1 MAKIP
6 AITDFEIINLA
17 TGRSFAIKFAL
28 IVDLKI
34 EDKITPEYNET
45 YAFGKFDPIVNWKNT
60 KRTISVSFTVVEG
73 SAANQPA
80 TIPDLVDN
88 FAKITLPNY
97 NAAEGAIY
105 VQSGPIYKLNLFG
118 YFNEFGIIK
127 NLVAIPNYS
136 PKKVFL
142 EVGNTVDFESIG
154 PGSSL
159 VELIQTNVDGR
170 RVDTPSAL
178 TKYSF
183 KQLGVTFEFTV
194 LHKTLPNEN
203 VPTSLVNWPFI
214 SG

>member
-6 AITDFEIINLA
+6 AITDFDIKNLA
-17 TGRSFAIKFAL
+17 TGRSFAIGFPL
-28 IVDLKI
+28 ITDLKI

-73 SAANQPA
+73 NVAGQPA
-80 TIPDLVDN
+80 TIPNLVDN

-97 NAAEGAIY
+97 NATEGAIY

-159 VELIQTNVDGR
+159 V
-170 RVDTPSAL
+170 DTPGEG

-194 LHKTLPNEN
+194 LHKTVPNEN
-203 VPTSLVNWPFI
+203 APTSLANWPFT

>member
-6 AITDFEIINLA
+6 KISDFSIQNLA
-17 TGRSFAIKFAL
+17 TGRSFGIEFSL
-28 IVDLKI
+28 ITDLKI

-60 KRTISVSFTVVEG
+60 KRTMSVSFTVVEG
-73 SAANQPA
+73 NVANQPE
-80 TIPDLVDN
+80 TIPKLIRD
-88 FAKITLPNY
+88 FATITLPNY
-97 NAAEGAIY
+97 NTAEGAVY

-118 YFNEFGIIK
+118 YLDEFGIIK

-142 EVGNTVDFESIG
+142 ELGNAVDFESIG

-159 VELIQTNVDGR
+159 VELQKGTLG
-170 RVDTPSAL
+170 TG
-178 TKYSF
+178 TKYTF
-183 KQLGVTFEFTV
+183 KQLGVSFEFTV
-194 LHKTLPNEN
+194 LNKTVPNAN
-203 VPTSLVNWPFI
+203 APTSLANWPFT